1 MATEYEWKFKAT
13 PAQLVAIAGT
23 FPEGGSNIAM
33 ETTYFD
39 TPSGALSAR
48 HYTLRHRL
56 ENSQSVCTLKTPAGA
71 ARSEFEVRCE
81 DITTAITQFPAMG
94 CPADFPRL
102 VQEGII
108 PICGAKFTRRLWTVF
123 DSDGKGSL
131 ELALDEGVLMGGDRE
146 VPLCEVEVEL
156 KDGDVQ
162 YCDLFAKALAARF
175 GLTVEKKSKFRRA
188 LDLYRGE

>member
-1 MATEYEWKFKAT
+1 MATEYEWKFGAT
-13 PAQLVAIAGT
+13 PAQLAAIAGSL
-23 FPEGGSNIAM
+23 PESGTKIAM
-33 ETTYFD
+33 QTTYFD
-39 TPSGALSAR
+39 TPTGQLSAR
-48 HYTLRHRL
+48 HYTLRRRL
-56 ENSQSVCTLKTPAGA
+56 ENGESVCTLKAPAGK

-81 DITTAITQFPAMG
+81 DIAQAIPQFPAMG
-94 CPADFPRL
+94 CPEDFASS

-108 PICGAKFTRRLWTVF
+108 PICGARFTRRLWTVF

-131 ELALDEGVLMGGDRE
+131 ELALDEGVLMGSNRE
-146 VPLCEVEVEL
+146 IPLCEVEVEL
-156 KDGDVQ
+156 KEGDAQ